1 MKKRKIRKT
10 TEDSVEKSP
19 KKRKIKH
26 SREETIE
33 RQDIPKKKGFHKKRR
48 TVSDT
53 LSTSKKIIKKK
64 PNKVQAKNIS
74 QSSVKDK
81 GKKAKQNNKGYHEAN
96 TLGENDRR
104 EVSTLGVADSAAP
117 IGTASTEDLGKVK
130 TRLESTLKHILR
142 KGRKLRPDAQPPTL
156 GLTRAICR
164 TIALGNHAEV
174 AARAFGI
181 RPAMFKSW
189 VLKGFEDIASG
200 ESTPYAIFV
209 AAVDTA
215 DAQAEVQDIASIRQC
230 IEGWQSLAWLRER
243 KSFQRWGMRSLQ
255 LSGDVSELPGAK
267 KAIEEALDLDT
278 TADVLS
284 ALESAGIVMI
294 PGSEEHSGEVEVLA
308 VESKATRD
316 EGDTEAVTLTDD

>member
-1 MKKRKIRKT
+1 MKRKKHTKVRQDSEEKQPIVKKKKRIVK
-10 TEDSVEKSP
+10 
-19 KKRKIKH
+19 
-26 SREETIE
+26 ETIE
-33 RQDIPKKKGFHKKRR
+33 REDIPKKKGFHKKRH
-48 TVSDT
+48 
-53 LSTSKKIIKKK
+53 TSATTIVTDPKQQKKK
-64 PNKVQAKNIS
+64 ANKVKANHPV
-74 QSSVKDK
+74 QSSVKNK
-81 GKKAKQNNKGYHEAN
+81 GKKAKQNNKGDHEKN
-96 TLGENDRR
+96 NIGERHQA
-104 EVSTLGVADSAAP
+104 EVSFIGVGNSSAP
-117 IGTASTEDLGKVK
+117 IGTASTEDSDKVK
-130 TRLESTLKHILR
+130 TRLESTLRHILR

-181 RPAMFKSW
+181 RPAMFRSW

-209 AAVDTA
+209 AAIDTA
-215 DAQAEVQDIASIRQC
+215 DAQAEVQDIAAIRNS

-267 KAIEEALDLDT
+267 KIVEEALDIDT

-294 PGSEEHSGEVEVLA
+294 PGAEEHSGQVEVLA

-316 EGDTEAVTLTDD
+316 EGDTEVVELPE